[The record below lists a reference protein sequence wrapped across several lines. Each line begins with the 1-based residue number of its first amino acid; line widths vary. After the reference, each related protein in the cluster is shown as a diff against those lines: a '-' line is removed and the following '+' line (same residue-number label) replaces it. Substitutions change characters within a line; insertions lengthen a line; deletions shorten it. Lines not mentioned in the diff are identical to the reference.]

1 MSRAYK
7 FNNPAGLY
15 FVSFATV
22 GWIDVFTRE
31 TYPYWYLK
39 ILNFLT
45 KVIQTKHLS

>member
-15 FVSFATV
+15 FVNFATL

-31 TYPYWYLK
+31 MYKNIFIESLK
-39 ILNFLT
+39 YCQESR
-45 KVIQTKHLS
+45 V